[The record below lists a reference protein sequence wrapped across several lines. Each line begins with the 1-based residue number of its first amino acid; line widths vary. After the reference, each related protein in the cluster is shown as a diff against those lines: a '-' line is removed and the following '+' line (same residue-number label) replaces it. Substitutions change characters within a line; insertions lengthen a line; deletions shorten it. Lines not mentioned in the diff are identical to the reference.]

1 MVFLQKVLG
10 SGLPISINPAAWEM
24 GGLMLNFNYAGG
36 QLKVRLDSIKDN
48 IYGSN
53 NKNNS
58 I

>member
-1 MVFLQKVLG
+1 
-10 SGLPISINPAAWEM
+10 M